1 MAYLLEVGIRRISDL
16 KNVDILFQKLKS
28 AKDKA
33 TKEKVL
39 REMEVELEKIF
50 GVHVV
55 IDFHYF
61 GLHADNFAVLP
72 CIKPNKNVKIKEKE
86 DFTKFINV
94 KRVDLIFGNDFIKKH
109 TSRELTAILLHEIGH
124 LINYLSRAMSLFLKI
139 IYPIYL
145 VTRGLRMI
153 PIIGGVFYPLFLIT
167 SRSLHFVEHIGEYQA
182 DEFAAKY
189 GYGDELISAI
199 KKWKNEESKIK
210 KGTTLLQ
217 RLSMLQEI
225 LSGTNHPANKDR
237 ILKIAEVMKRNY
249 LKRYGGK
256 KMQKLLSEYKV

>member
-16 KNVDILFQKLKS
+16 KNIDILFQKFKL
-28 AKDKA
+28 AKDKS

-50 GVHVV
+50 KVHVV

-61 GLHADNFAVLP
+61 GLHADNFAILP
-72 CIKPNKNVKIKEKE
+72 YIKPNKNVKIKEKE
-86 DFTKFINV
+86 DFAKFINV
-94 KRVDLIFGNDFIKKH
+94 KRVDLIFGNDFIKQH
-109 TSRELTAILLHEIGH
+109 TPRELTAILLHEIGH
-124 LINYLSRAMSLFLKI
+124 LINYLSRATFLFLKI

-153 PIIGGVFYPLFLIT
+153 PIIGGIFYPLFLIT

-182 DEFAAKY
+182 DVFVAKY

-199 KKWKNEESKIK
+199 EKWKKQDSQIK

-225 LSGTNHPANKDR
+225 LSGTSHPANKDR